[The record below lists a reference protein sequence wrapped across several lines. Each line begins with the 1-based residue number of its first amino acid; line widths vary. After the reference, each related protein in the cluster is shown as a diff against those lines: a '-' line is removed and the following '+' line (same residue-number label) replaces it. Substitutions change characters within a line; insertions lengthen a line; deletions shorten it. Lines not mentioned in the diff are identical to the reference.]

1 MEDLINYYRKAYK
14 FEKDKVWDYINSLI
28 ELAKDSNEQI
38 RNENSIGNINIA
50 EKLYFI
56 AENAELGIDKYWV
69 TSVSD
74 FIKRDYR
81 AYLKNTEKYI
91 KIYTRK
97 NSFDYDTAY
106 WIFFDILWE
115 INCSDKTNIN
125 NCYKNIHKILLKYCR
140 NSVIELYFKSLF
152 DLSDASFKK
161 VLKKVIERDDK
172 WYSAYTDLGDI
183 YYNEEDYKNAYDSY
197 KYLLDDN
204 VDLPDYCYFRIAWA
218 AGTNKVK
225 DYKTEEFAYKK
236 YIELNPEPDNI
247 AYAYNNLGHCLV
259 KQKRYEEAINYF
271 DISIDLDNAGF
282 HPYRNK
288 FDTLLKLNK
297 IDEAIELAKS
307 YPEYF
312 KTKYYREK
320 IQELKEKSSI
330 DIDLDEFLN
339 KIVDSDNAGT
349 MIVSEKGNIS
359 LYDHQ
364 RKAIEKMS
372 NDILNSNDYA
382 GLLVLPTGGGKTITA
397 SYWLMRDILDKGG
410 KIIWLAHRHELL
422 NQAEKAFEKVCCESV
437 SKNKKQYNWRIISG
451 QHDKPVNIKA
461 NDDIV
466 IASKTSIKRG
476 INYFIDNWLNKN
488 KKNVFLV
495 IDEAHHSTASEYREI
510 IKIVQEYAEHFK
522 MLGLTATPFR
532 TSKKEK
538 GLLKKIFKDDIVYKI
553 DLRELIKQG
562 ILSEPHFEQI
572 KTNVNMAEMFRENG
586 GENILE
592 RIANEGIFD
601 IDNIGKD
608 LALLIAENKERNNLI
623 VKQYKENK
631 EKYGQTI
638 VFAQSVDM
646 AVVLNKLFND
656 EGIKSGYVIS
666 TVKDSVTGVTISS
679 DENEKTINKYRNNEL
694 DVIINVNILTEGTDL
709 PKTKTVF
716 LTRPTKSTILMT
728 QMIGR
733 ALRGVN
739 AGGTEEA
746 YIVSFIDDWENKIA
760 WVNPEQLYIDETLD
774 FTDYDYKKSK
784 KITRLISI
792 QKIEEFAKIL
802 NNTVDE
808 NILNISS
815 EERMPIG
822 IYSFSYLMET
832 NNEDEIDK
840 NCTILVFDCME
851 QAYKNLADW
860 ITHNDIDDVIS
871 VSEHIEKTLFGVK
884 ERLLGHSKGD
894 IVDFIQ
900 YYKKT
905 GEIPEMYYWNERKDF
920 NITAIADRIR
930 EMDSN
935 VKRNEMIK
943 EEWNKNGAKWKAF
956 VNEID
961 SEGKFARLINIE
973 INRMDYPDD
982 YKCEFAQPLTKKEE
996 IKLMDL
1002 SLNEMGK
1009 RYPEKEQAI
1018 RNAVFAKYTDSEGYY
1033 YSTESGYRSKNRL
1046 DFDIDHIIPM
1056 SKGGKTTMDNLQ
1068 LLTRNENR
1076 RMSDKNKLQ
1085 LEII

>member
-1 MEDLINYYRKAYK
+1 MENLTEYYIKAYE
-14 FEKDKVWDYINSLI
+14 FEENKVWDYINSLI
-28 ELAKDSNEQI
+28 DIAKDSSEQI
-38 RNENSIGNINIA
+38 RNENSIESVNIA
-50 EKLYFI
+50 ERLYFI
-56 AENAELGIDKYWV
+56 AKKAELGIDKYWV
-69 TSVSD
+69 ISVSD

-81 AYLKNTEKYI
+81 SYLKNTEKYI
-91 KIYTRK
+91 ELYTRK

-106 WIFFDILWE
+106 WTFFDILWE

-125 NCYKNIHKILLKYCR
+125 NCYKNIHQILLKYCK

-161 VLKKVIERDDK
+161 ILKKVIERDNK

-183 YYNEEDYKNAYDSY
+183 YYNEEDYKNAYDTY
-197 KYLLDDN
+197 KYLLDN
-204 VDLPDYCYFRIAWA
+204 KGEFPDYVYFNLAWS
-218 AGTNKVK
+218 AGTSKVK

-236 YIELNPEPDNI
+236 YIELNPNAHW
-247 AYAYNNLGHCLV
+247 AYSNLGYCLF

-271 DISIDLDNAGF
+271 DICIDSDSTNF
-282 HPYRNK
+282 YPYRNK

-297 IDEAIELAKS
+297 IDDAMELAKN
-307 YPEYF
+307 YPRHF
-312 KTKYYREK
+312 KTKHYREK
-320 IQELKEKSSI
+320 IEKINEKSGI

-339 KIVDSDNAGT
+339 KTVGSDNAGT

-364 RKAIEKMS
+364 RKAIAKMS

-410 KIIWLAHRHELL
+410 KIVWLAHRHELL

-451 QHDKPVNIKA
+451 QHDKPVNIKES
-461 NDDIV
+461 DDIV
-466 IASKTSIKRG
+466 IASKTSINRG
-476 INYFIDNWLNKN
+476 INYFVDNWLDKN
-488 KKNVFLV
+488 KKNIFLV
-495 IDEAHHSTASEYREI
+495 IDEAHHSTASEYRKI
-510 IKIVQEYAEHFK
+510 IKTIKEHTKHFK

-532 TSKKEK
+532 TAEKEK

-572 KTNVNMAEMFRENG
+572 KTNVNMAEIFRENG

-592 RIANEGIFD
+592 RIADEGIFD

-638 VFAQSVDM
+638 VFAQNIDM
-646 AVVLNKLFND
+646 AIVLNKLFND
-656 EGIKSGYVIS
+656 EGIKSGFVIS
-666 TVKDSVTGVTISS
+666 TVKDSVTGVTISNE
-679 DENEKTINKYRNNEL
+679 ENEKVLNKYRNNEL

-746 YIVSFIDDWENKIA
+746 YIVSFIDDWEDKIA
-760 WVNPEQLYIDETLD
+760 WVNPEQLYIDKNLD
-774 FTDYDYKKSK
+774 FTEYDYEKSQK
-784 KITRLISI
+784 VTRLISI

-802 NNTVDE
+802 NNTVDDD
-808 NILNISS
+808 ILKISS

-822 IYSFSYLMET
+822 IYRFSYLIET
-832 NNEDEIDK
+832 EDEDEIDK
-840 NCTILVFDCME
+840 NCNILVFNCME
-851 QAYKNLADW
+851 QAYKDMIEW
-860 ITHNDIDDVIS
+860 ITHNDINDVNS
-871 VSEHIEKTLFGVK
+871 AAEHIEKTLFGVK
-884 ERLLGHSKGD
+884 ERLLGHNKSD

-900 YYKKT
+900 YYKET
-905 GEIPEMYYWNERKDF
+905 GEMPEMYYWNERKDF
-920 NITAIADRIR
+920 NITAIADKIR
-930 EMDSN
+930 KTDSN
-935 VKRNEMIK
+935 VTRNEIIK
-943 EEWNKNGAKWKAF
+943 EEWNNNGDKWKAF

-982 YKCEFAQPLTKKEE
+982 YKCEFARPLTKKEE

-1002 SLNEMGK
+1002 SLNEIGK
-1009 RYPEKEQAI
+1009 RYPEKEQSI
-1018 RNAVFAKYTDSEGYY
+1018 RNAVFVKYTDSEGYY
-1033 YSTESGYRSKNRL
+1033 YSAESGYRSKNRL

-1076 RMSDKNKLQ
+1076 RMADKNK
-1085 LEII
+1085 